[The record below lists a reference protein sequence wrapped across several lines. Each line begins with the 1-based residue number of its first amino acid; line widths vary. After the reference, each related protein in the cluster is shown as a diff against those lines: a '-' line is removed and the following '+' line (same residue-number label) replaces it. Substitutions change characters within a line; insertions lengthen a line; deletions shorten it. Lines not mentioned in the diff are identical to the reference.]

1 MAKEPENNVA
11 IIGAGNVGTNLA
23 VALRRKSFRISQV
36 YSRTPGSAETLVK
49 ELPGSRRMLLLS
61 ELDPALDF
69 VFLTVPDA
77 ELEALV
83 LQVLP
88 YRSLRTTY
96 IHCSGSM
103 PLAALSPLGERVGV
117 LYPMQTF
124 SKQRITPFTDVPMF
138 VEGTTESQPRIRV
151 LAHSLSRN
159 VKWLSSDERF
169 QLHIGAVFAANF
181 VNYMI
186 RCAGEVA
193 NGIPGLDYKVYM
205 PLIREVVEKLE
216 TLTPEQAQTGPARRN
231 EQDLMLAHFEFL
243 RKKDIR
249 LAFVYEMMSRYI
261 MESYRPGTST
271 P

>member
-11 IIGAGNVGTNLA
+11 VIGAGNLGTNLA
-23 VALRRKSFRISQV
+23 VALRRKGFKIQQV
-36 YSRTPGSAETLVK
+36 FSRTPGSAEALIK
-49 ELPGSRRMLLLS
+49 ELAMGRRMLLLS
-61 ELDPALDF
+61 ELDSNLDF

-77 ELEALV
+77 ELDGMV

-88 YRSLRTTY
+88 YRSQKTTY

-103 PLAALSPLGERVGV
+103 PLATLSPLGERTGV

-124 SKQRITPFTDVPMF
+124 SKQRITPFTDVPIF

-159 VKWLSSDERF
+159 VKWLSSEERR

-186 RCAGEVA
+186 RCAGDAVS
-193 NGIPGLDYKVYM
+193 GIPGLDYKVYM

-231 EQDLMLAHFEFL
+231 EQELMLAHFEFL

-261 MESYRPGTST
+261 MESYRVGN
-271 P
+271 